1 LNEEESVFSIFLCY
15 FTVGILFGVFFL
27 VKVGYL
33 TGAQKLDSI
42 SNAASQYPQIQPAN
56 DKDKN

>member
-15 FTVGILFGVFFL
+15 FLVGILFGVFFL

-33 TGAQKLDSI
+33 NGTQKLDSFA
-42 SNAASQYPQIQPAN
+42 NAASQYQQIQTTN
-56 DKDKN
+56 DKDEN

>member
-1 LNEEESVFSIFLCY
+1 MNEEESVFSIFLCY
-15 FTVGILFGVFFL
+15 TMVGILFGVFFL

-42 SNAASQYPQIQPAN
+42 SNFTSQYPQIQHTN